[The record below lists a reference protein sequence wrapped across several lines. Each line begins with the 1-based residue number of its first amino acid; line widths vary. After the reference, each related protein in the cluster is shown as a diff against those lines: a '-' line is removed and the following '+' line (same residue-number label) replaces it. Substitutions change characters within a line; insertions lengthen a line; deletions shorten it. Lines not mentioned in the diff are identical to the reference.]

1 MKGKIIVIEGTD
13 CSGKETQSK
22 LLKNKLEEMGKQVKR
37 FYFPYYESPTGK
49 IVGGPYLGKNE
60 ICDTYFEEGSSK
72 VDPYVSCLYYAA
84 DRKYNMDKVISEYI
98 DKGYIV
104 ILDRYTTSNMAHQG
118 GKIFNKEERFNMYQ
132 WIDKLEYWLLKL
144 PKPDITIFL
153 HMPYEYSKE
162 LIKNREY
169 LDGNE
174 KDDDFMKNS
183 EESYIELSQLY
194 NWDTIECVSNNNI
207 KTIDAINEEII
218 DIMKKNKI
226 VK

>member
-1 MKGKIIVIEGTD
+1 
-13 CSGKETQSK
+13 
-22 LLKNKLEEMGKQVKR
+22 
-37 FYFPYYESPTGK
+37 
-49 IVGGPYLGKNE
+49 
-60 ICDTYFEEGSSK
+60 
-72 VDPYVSCLYYAA
+72 
-84 DRKYNMDKVISEYI
+84 
-98 DKGYIV
+98 
-104 ILDRYTTSNMAHQG
+104 
-118 GKIFNKEERFNMYQ
+118 MYQ

-153 HMPYEYSKE
+153 HMPFEYSKE

-194 NWDTIECVSNNNI
+194 NWDTIECVSDNNI